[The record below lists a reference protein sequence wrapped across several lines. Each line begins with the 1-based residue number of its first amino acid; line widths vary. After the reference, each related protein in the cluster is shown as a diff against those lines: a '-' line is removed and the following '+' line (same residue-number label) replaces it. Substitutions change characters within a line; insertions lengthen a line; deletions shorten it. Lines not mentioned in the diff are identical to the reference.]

1 MSGGEK
7 SSSTKDEERTR
18 LSSPSAAFQT
28 TPQDDT
34 GVAHILEHTALC
46 GSEKFPCRDPFFKM
60 TNRSMAT
67 FMNAFTGSLLECCPR
82 LADGFQLIVSLA
94 SDWTMYA
101 FSTQNQKDYFNLM
114 SVYLDAVLHPKLD
127 EYDFM

>member
-1 MSGGEK
+1 
-7 SSSTKDEERTR
+7 
-18 LSSPSAAFQT
+18 
-28 TPQDDT
+28 
-34 GVAHILEHTALC
+34 
-46 GSEKFPCRDPFFKM
+46 M

-67 FMNAFTGSLLECCPR
+67 FMNAFTGIR
-82 LADGFQLIVSLA
+82 LFSSKVIFHCLFLA

-101 FSTQNQKDYFNLM
+101 YSTQNQKDYFNLM

>member
-1 MSGGEK
+1 V
-7 SSSTKDEERTR
+7 
-18 LSSPSAAFQT
+18 AFQT
-28 TPQDDT
+28 TPKDNT

-46 GSEKFPCRDPFFKM
+46 GSEKYPCRDPFFKM

-67 FMNAFTGSLLECCPR
+67 FMNAFTGI
-82 LADGFQLIVSLA
+82 QINLISRFSKLCFLFFIA
-94 SDWTMYA
+94 SDWTMYV
-101 FSTQNQKDYFNLM
+101 FSSQNQKDYFNLM

>member
-1 MSGGEK
+1 
-7 SSSTKDEERTR
+7 
-18 LSSPSAAFQT
+18 
-28 TPQDDT
+28 
-34 GVAHILEHTALC
+34 
-46 GSEKFPCRDPFFKM
+46 
-60 TNRSMAT
+60 MAT
-67 FMNAFTGSLLECCPR
+67 FMNAFTGSLLESCSR
-82 LADGFQLIVSLA
+82 LANSFQPIVSLA